1 MALFLG
7 APEELED
14 EYSPRSACNRLMYT
28 SLQSMRDSEGNEVVT
43 EELCF
48 PCLPACARVRVF
60 QTAVVG
66 TAGLPGT
73 GAGQS
78 TGTVLV
84 ASSQHLVRFSISA
97 AVNERRECLICG
109 REWIFRV
116 GFVSSGVWPTK
127 LSGGTKP
134 SGLPTI

>member
-97 AVNERRECLICG
+97 AVNEQRECLICG
-109 REWIFRV
+109 CE
-116 GFVSSGVWPTK
+116 
-127 LSGGTKP
+127 
-134 SGLPTI
+134 